1 MNPHPAA
8 KAPAPLPTR
17 TPGASGRV
25 PANPLERLNDVQL
38 IAARDKLRNRLQHAA
53 TADQPRRA
61 SITDAIGQ
69 FAAEIARRTEQAKQA
84 AKRQGQPRQ

>member
-1 MNPHPAA
+1 MNPRPAPE
-8 KAPAPLPTR
+8 APAPLPTR
-17 TPGASGRV
+17 TPGSSGRV

-38 IAARDKLRNRLQHAA
+38 IAARDKLRNRLQRAA

-61 SITDAIGQ
+61 SIAAAFGQ

-84 AKRQGQPRQ
+84 VNRQGQPRQ